1 MALFITLHRR
11 IFLYCEIL
19 ISHSE
24 KTPDF
29 CTFTGQ
35 KIVLH
40 YEKLT
45 QLFDLK
51 EE

>member
-1 MALFITLHRR
+1 MVFFITLHRR

-40 YEKLT
+40 CKKLT
-45 QLFDLK
+45 QCIDFK
-51 EE
+51 EK

>member
-1 MALFITLHRR
+1 MAFFITLHCH

-35 KIVLH
+35 KAVLH
-40 YEKLT
+40 CEKLT
-45 QLFDLK
+45 QYIDFEDK
-51 EE
+51 